1 MEQHP
6 DRYPDYSSFDNVSF
20 DFDSDRKVSLDLR
33 FPETKPDP
41 TSLVTIEE
49 VQLVPKRNFWGH
61 CRPIWLPLTAW
72 FASAVFTLLYSMF
85 IHKVLIERD
94 PKIGVLVFEAS
105 VTNLL
110 LSIFSQLYAMVL
122 CFMVQGLLDAL
133 RWSLSSRV
141 GDRAGT
147 SASSFF
153 QLSPATDW
161 FSVLKFILDTNFKKS
176 WGLFRLALPFMGL
189 GFGSVLKF
197 QNSFQHHFIP
207 DGPSVAVYAGT
218 IPPDVSVLDN
228 IPASYMAG
236 FFDTWAQQLMNYPRY
251 SIAWP
256 MDDCDGNCSAIFLPG
271 GMEIA
276 RKVVPLMN
284 STILQGG
291 TFNDV
296 DSISI
301 QGAPGLAAR
310 FDPLPKEFR
319 FDIEKEC
326 QVYLT
331 PPGMSDGLQMCI
343 RQVGDSL
350 AAGWRAC
357 PSLTQLFGEC
367 PLPERW
373 ALAPLQTKTLMT
385 VYRQN
390 ATTTYD
396 RSDLSIKHV
405 TPTSKQVLEPMSAA
419 DALRIWRRI
428 FIPTKKADLIDR
440 QSINVTIHRL
450 AWKYRTYTEFFPDHD
465 VPVEQLRNFLA
476 VPLQFG
482 ITALQYANYTM
493 ALPPEKQAFPPE
505 LLTVATG
512 GRSIMK
518 FVGPLWTAWVFIL
531 SGVVVVV
538 LSGCG
543 FSWILMQ
550 AHPVP
555 RPSGILEVDFAVKL
569 EDVKNG
575 NGGYAAGSFSEVA
588 EEMHS
593 KEDYSAWSIIE
604 TLRGKRIVMTPHAVN
619 DEAIAEGKYVPVLQ
633 VLPSGSTGFAGPPP
647 GARDHQP

>member
-1 MEQHP
+1 MEHSMEHANQ
-6 DRYPDYSSFDNVSF
+6 YPDYFPFQDVSF
-20 DFDSDRKVSLDLR
+20 DFDSDRKVSLELH
-33 FPETKPDP
+33 FPDTKPDP
-41 TSLVTIEE
+41 TPLVTVEE
-49 VQLVPKRNFWGH
+49 VQLVQKRNFWGH
-61 CRPIWLPLTAW
+61 CRPIWFSLTAW
-72 FASAVFTLLYSMF
+72 FASMLFTILYSMF
-85 IHKVLIERD
+85 IHEVLIVGD
-94 PKIGVLVFEAS
+94 PKIGSIVFEAS

-133 RWSLSSRV
+133 RWSLSSRSE
-141 GDRAGT
+141 GKGGT

-161 FSVLKFILDTNFKKS
+161 FSVLKFMLDSNFKNS
-176 WGLFRLALPFMGL
+176 WGIFRLALPFMGL

-207 DGPSVAVYAGT
+207 DGPSVDVYAGT

-236 FFDTWAQQLMNYPRY
+236 FFDTWAQQLMHYPRY
-251 SIAWP
+251 SIAWN
-256 MDDCDGNCSAIFLPG
+256 MDGCDGNCSAIFLPG

-291 TFNDV
+291 TFNEV

-301 QGAPGLAAR
+301 ARAPGLAAR
-310 FDPLPKEFR
+310 FDALPKEFK
-319 FDIEKEC
+319 FDIDKEC
-326 QVYLT
+326 TVFHT
-331 PPGMSDGLQMCI
+331 PAGLSDALQMCI
-343 RQVGDSL
+343 RQVGDSI

-357 PSLTQLFGEC
+357 PSISQLYGEC

-373 ALAPLQTKTLMT
+373 ARSPLKTKTLMT

-396 RSDLSIKHV
+396 RDDLSIKHI
-405 TPTSKQVLEPMSAA
+405 TPTSKQVLEPMSAPEA
-419 DALRIWRRI
+419 ERIWRRI
-428 FIPTKKADLIDR
+428 FIPTEDADLIDR
-440 QSINVTIHRL
+440 QSINVTIYRL

-482 ITALQYANYTM
+482 VTALQYANYTM
-493 ALPPEKQAFPPE
+493 ALPEDKRAFPPE

-518 FVGPLWTAWVFIL
+518 FD
-531 SGVVVVV
+531 
-538 LSGCG
+538 
-543 FSWILMQ
+543 
-550 AHPVP
+550 HPVP

-569 EDVKNG
+569 EDVKAG
-575 NGGYAAGSFSEVA
+575 HGGKGAGAFSEVA

-593 KEDYSAWSIIE
+593 KEDYSAWSIIR
-604 TLRGKRIVMTPHAVN
+604 TLRGMRIAMTPHAVN
-619 DEAIAEGKYVPVLQ
+619 DEAIAEGRYVPVLQ
-633 VLPSGSTGFAGPPP
+633 VLPSGSAGSPEF
-647 GARDHQP
+647 GTDRHQEASPEHRV

>member
-1 MEQHP
+1 MVQHP
-6 DRYPDYSSFDNVSF
+6 ERHPDYSSFEDVSF

-33 FPETKPDP
+33 LPERKPDP
-41 TSLVTIEE
+41 SPLVTIDE
-49 VQLVPKRNFWGH
+49 VQLVPKRSFWGH

-72 FASAVFTLLYSMF
+72 LASALFTVLYSLF
-85 IHKVLIERD
+85 IHKVLIRRD

-110 LSIFSQLYAMVL
+110 LSVFSQLYAMVL
-122 CFMVQGLLDAL
+122 CFM
-133 RWSLSSRV
+133 
-141 GDRAGT
+141 
-147 SASSFF
+147 
-153 QLSPATDW
+153 LSPATDW
-161 FSVLKFILDTNFKKS
+161 FSVLKFILDSRLKNT
-176 WGLFRLALPFMGL
+176 WGIFRLALPFMGL

-251 SIAWP
+251 STAWS
-256 MDDCDGNCSAIFLPG
+256 MEGCEGNCSAIFLPG

-301 QGAPGLAAR
+301 MRAPGLAAR
-310 FDPLPKEFR
+310 FDPLPADFR

-326 QVYLT
+326 AVYLT
-331 PPGMSDGLQMCI
+331 PAGMSDGLQMCI

-357 PSLTQLFGEC
+357 PSFTQLYGEC

-373 ALAPLQTKTLMT
+373 ATAPLRTKTLMT

-405 TPTSKQVLEPMSAA
+405 TPTSKQVLQPMSAPE
-419 DALRIWRRI
+419 ALRIWRRI
-428 FIPTKKADLIDR
+428 FIPTSKADLIDR

-493 ALPPEKQAFPPE
+493 ALPPEKRAFPPE

-518 FVGPLWTAWVFIL
+518 FVGPLWTAWVFIV
-531 SGVVVVV
+531 SGVLVIV

-543 FSWILMQ
+543 FWYILMQ

-569 EDVKNG
+569 EDVKARNG
-575 NGGYAAGSFSEVA
+575 ESSAGSFSELTGTISERDVTTRYRGQ
-588 EEMHS
+588 MRLRLS
-593 KEDYSAWSIIE
+593 PPKSEDKVPASGVDLRSSAGV
-604 TLRGKRIVMTPHAVN
+604 RP
-619 DEAIAEGKYVPVLQ
+619 
-633 VLPSGSTGFAGPPP
+633 LPRS
-647 GARDHQP
+647 

>member
-6 DRYPDYSSFDNVSF
+6 ERYPDYSSFEDVSF

-33 FPETKPDP
+33 LPETKPDP
-41 TSLVTIEE
+41 TPLVTIDE
-49 VQLVPKRNFWGH
+49 VQLVPKSSFWGH

-72 FASAVFTLLYSMF
+72 LASALFTVLYSLF
-85 IHKVLIERD
+85 IHKVLIRRD

-110 LSIFSQLYAMVL
+110 LSVFSQLYAMVL

-141 GDRAGT
+141 DGKGGT

-161 FSVLKFILDTNFKKS
+161 FSVLKFILDSRLKNI
-176 WGLFRLALPFMGL
+176 WGIFRLALPFMGL

-251 SIAWP
+251 STAWS
-256 MDDCDGNCSAIFLPG
+256 MEGCEGNCSAIFLPG

-301 QGAPGLAAR
+301 MRAPGLAAR
-310 FDPLPKEFR
+310 FDPLPDDFR

-326 QVYLT
+326 AVYLT
-331 PPGMSDGLQMCI
+331 PAGMSDGLQMCI

-357 PSLTQLFGEC
+357 PSFTQLYGEC

-373 ALAPLQTKTLMT
+373 ATAPLRTKTLMT

-405 TPTSKQVLEPMSAA
+405 TPTSKQVLQPMSAPE
-419 DALRIWRRI
+419 ALRIWRRI
-428 FIPTKKADLIDR
+428 FIPTSKADLIDR

-493 ALPPEKQAFPPE
+493 ALPPEKRAFPPE

-518 FVGPLWTAWVFIL
+518 FVGPLWTAWVFIV
-531 SGVVVVV
+531 SGVLVIVV
-538 LSGCG
+538 SGCG
-543 FSWILMQ
+543 FWYILVQ

-569 EDVKNG
+569 EDVRARNG
-575 NGGYAAGSFSEVA
+575 ESSMGNFSEVA

-593 KEDYSAWSIIE
+593 REDYSAWSIIKS
-604 TLRGKRIVMTPHAVN
+604 LRDKRIAMTPQASN
-619 DEAIAEGKYVPVLQ
+619 DDAIAEGRYIPVLQ
-633 VLPSGSTGFAGPPP
+633 VLPSGSGGSASAPREVG
-647 GARDHQP
+647 D